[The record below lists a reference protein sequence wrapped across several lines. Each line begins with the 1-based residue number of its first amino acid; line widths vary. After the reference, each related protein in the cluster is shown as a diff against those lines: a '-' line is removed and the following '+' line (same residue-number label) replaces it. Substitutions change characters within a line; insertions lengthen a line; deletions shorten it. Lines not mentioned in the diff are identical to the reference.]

1 MKQIWKMNG
10 YKDKIKLFTL
20 ISFFLKAITTPKAE
34 KKKIMTRKIAGV
46 ESRAKQGYMKFA

>member
-46 ESRAKQGYMKFA
+46 ESRAKQG